1 MKHERIAAAS
11 AKPRVDHIP
20 GEDGLPIVGT
30 LPEQL
35 RDPWAY
41 ARKMVARHGHIFR
54 TRMFG
59 RHWVILLGA
68 EANELVLFDR
78 DKVFS
83 SELGWGPMLDRVF
96 PRGLMLMDGDAHRAH
111 RRILSVAFKPA
122 PMARYAEAMQAGIA
136 ERIASWSGREIRFY
150 PEIKQ
155 LTLDLAA
162 AAFLGLPLGPEASRI
177 NRAFM
182 DEVAASV
189 AVVRWPLP
197 FTQMGRGVAGRRYL
211 IDYFK
216 SEVPRRRDSDA
227 DDLFTQICHATDEDG
242 RQLDPQQIADHMNF
256 LMMAAHDT
264 ITSSLT
270 SMMVQLGLNP
280 EWQDRLREEAVAN
293 GPEKL
298 PLTEQAFKEA
308 LRMVSPVPSLPRLA
322 VKPFSFGG
330 YDIPAGV
337 GVSVSPNFVHKM
349 EEYWPD
355 PERFDPTR
363 FDPDQVRARHKYA
376 WVPFGGGAHMCL
388 GLHFAMLQARLFLHA
403 LLPGHRIRLTGAQP
417 VKWQAWPIPKP
428 RDGLPLRLERL

>member
-1 MKHERIAAAS
+1 MKHERIRAAS
-11 AKPRVDHIP
+11 ARPNVRHIP
-20 GEDGLPIVGT
+20 GADGLPIVGT
-30 LPEQL
+30 LPAQL
-35 RDPWAY
+35 RDPPAY
-41 ARKMVARHGHIFR
+41 ARRMVDRYGRVFR

-59 RHWVILLGA
+59 RHWVILIGP

-96 PRGLMLMDGDAHRAH
+96 PRGLMLMDGELHRAH

-136 ERIASWSGREIRFY
+136 ERIATWSGREILFY

-162 AAFLGLPLGPEASRI
+162 TSFLGIPLGPEASRI

-189 AVVRWPLP
+189 GVVRWPIPL
-197 FTQMGRGVAGRRYL
+197 TKMGRGVAGRRYL
-211 IDYFK
+211 IDFFK
-216 SEVPRRRDSDA
+216 REVPKRRDSDG
-227 DDLFTQICHATDEDG
+227 DDLFTQICHATDEEG

-270 SMMVQLGLNP
+270 STMWQLGLNP
-280 EWQDRLREEAVAN
+280 EWQDLLREEARAN
-293 GPEKL
+293 DVGSL
-298 PLTEQAFKEA
+298 PLAEQAFKEA
-308 LRMVSPVPSLPRLA
+308 LRMVPPVPSLPRRA
-322 VKPFSFGG
+322 VKPFRFGG

-337 GVSVSPNFVHKM
+337 GISVSPSFVHKM
-349 EEYWPD
+349 EEYWPE

-363 FDPDQVRARHKYA
+363 FAPEQVRARHKYA

-388 GLHFAMLQARLFLHA
+388 GLHFAMLQARIFMHA

-417 VKWQAWPIPKP
+417 TKWQAWPIPKP